1 MIAVA
6 RAAAASQGW
15 DAASLTSIVV
25 AVIALV
31 GGAITG
37 WLTLRGKREEA
48 SATEL
53 RDLLTAQGAFN
64 DRMEKRIDRLEKS
77 NDALHRQLRREED
90 QSQVLRLALRRAV
103 ESLRV
108 LIEWANGPR
117 TDPPPVPALEDL
129 EAVLVRAETPT
140 ARLPPPAD

>member
-1 MIAVA
+1 MNAVA

-15 DAASLTSIVV
+15 DAAALTSIIV

-48 SATEL
+48 SAAEL
-53 RDLLTAQGAFN
+53 RELLTAQGAFN
-64 DRMEKRIDRLEKS
+64 DRMEKRVERLEKS
-77 NDALHRQLRREED
+77 NDALHKQLRREED

-117 TDPPPVPALEDL
+117 TDPPPTPALEDL
-129 EAVLVRAETPT
+129 EAVLTQTEFPT
-140 ARLPPPAD
+140 ARLPPAD

>member
-1 MIAVA
+1 MNAVA

-15 DAASLTSIVV
+15 DAAALTSIVV

-31 GGAITG
+31 GGTITG

-64 DRMEKRIDRLEKS
+64 DRMEKRIARLEKS
-77 NDALHRQLRREED
+77 NDMLHRQLRREED

-103 ESLRV
+103 ESLRL

-117 TDPPPVPALEDL
+117 TDPPPSPALDEL
-129 EAVLVRAETPT
+129 EAVLVQSELPT

>member
-48 SATEL
+48 SAAEL
-53 RDLLTAQGAFN
+53 RELLTAQGAFN
-64 DRMEKRIDRLEKS
+64 DRMEKRVERLERS
-77 NDALHRQLRREED
+77 NDDLHRKLRAEED
-90 QSQVLRLALRRAV
+90 QSQTLRLALRRAV
-103 ESLRV
+103 ESIRA

-117 TDPPPVPALEDL
+117 TGPPPTPTLDDL

-140 ARLPPPAD
+140 ARLPPVD